1 MARRKKKSA
10 LFNILLIIL
19 LLVLGFIAFKAYDAY
34 RTNESDNFIKEEKE
48 KIKEVE
54 KKKEETKKEDNKK
67 EETKQDDQKPSNDE
81 KTENQNEVSRKG
93 GNIKLDIK
101 GEDEITVKKGNKFTD
116 PGYTAT
122 YEDGTDASSEVK
134 VEGEVDTNTKGTYT
148 ISYSAGNNII
158 LRRVYVE

>member
-1 MARRKKKSA
+1 MARRKKKTT

-19 LLVLGFIAFKAYDAY
+19 LIVLGFIAFKAYDVY
-34 RTNESDNFIKEEKE
+34 RTNKNDNFIKEENK
-48 KIKEVE
+48 KVKEVE
-54 KKKEETKKEDNKK
+54 KKKEEKNENKK
-67 EETKQDDQKPSNDE
+67 TSDTKQDDQKSSNDE

-93 GNIKLDIK
+93 GNINLEIK
-101 GEDEITVKKGNKFTD
+101 GDDEITIKKGDSFTD
-116 PGYTAT
+116 PGFTAT

-134 VEGEVDTNTKGTYT
+134 VEGEVDTKKQGTYT

>member
-10 LFNILLIIL
+10 LFNILLIVL

-34 RTNESDNFIKEEKE
+34 RTNKSDNFIKEEKE

-54 KKKEETKKEDNKK
+54 KKKEETKKEEKK
-67 EETKQDDQKPSNDE
+67 DDSQKPSSDE
-81 KTENQNEVSRKG
+81 KTENENEVSRKG
-93 GNIKLDIK
+93 GNINLEIK
-101 GEDEITVKKGNKFTD
+101 GDDEITIKKGSTFND
-116 PGYTAT
+116 PGFIAT

-134 VEGEVDTNTKGTYT
+134 VEGEVDTNKIGTYT

>member
-1 MARRKKKSA
+1 MARRKRKSA
-10 LFNILLIIL
+10 LFNVILIIL
-19 LLVLGFIAFKAYDAY
+19 LIVLGFIAFKAYDAY
-34 RTNESDNFIKEEKE
+34 RTNKNDEFIKEEKE
-48 KIKEVE
+48 KVKETE
-54 KKKEETKKEDNKK
+54 NKKEDTKKEEKK
-67 EETKQDDQKPSNDE
+67 EESNNTQKPSSDE

-93 GNIKLDIK
+93 GVVNLEIK
-101 GEDEITVKKGNKFTD
+101 GDDEITIKKGITFND

-122 YEDGTDASSEVK
+122 YEDGSDASSEVR